1 MSKNLEIKKGI
12 VDDITSKMDKAVSV
26 VFVDYRGINV
36 ADVSKM
42 RNELRAKGCEY
53 HVYKNNLV
61 KLALDRLN
69 IHDFDDKLEGTLA
82 VAFNYDNEV
91 DAAKI
96 LNDVAKKTSLVI
108 KFGLVD
114 KKYVDDAEIKALAD
128 LPSKDVLIAKLMG
141 MLRAPAQNLCSVL
154 SGPTRA
160 LTIALNAV
168 ATKQN

>member
-1 MSKNLEIKKGI
+1 MSKNLEIKKTI
-12 VDDITSKMDKAVSV
+12 VDDIASKLDKAVSV

-36 ADVSKM
+36 ADVSAL
-42 RNELRAKGCEY
+42 RNEMRAKGCEY
-53 HVYKNNLV
+53 HVYKNNLM
-61 KLALDRLN
+61 KLALDKLN

-82 VAFNYDNEV
+82 VAFSFDNEV

-96 LNDVAKKTSLVI
+96 LNDAAKKTSLVI

-114 KKYVDDAEIKALAD
+114 KKYADDAEIKALAN
-128 LPSKDVLIAKLMG
+128 LPTKEVLIAKLMG
-141 MLRAPAQNLCSVL
+141 MLRAPAQQLCTVL

-160 LTIALNAV
+160 MTIALNAI

>member
-26 VFVDYRGINV
+26 IFVDYRGINV

-42 RNELRAKGCEY
+42 RNDLRAKGCEY

-61 KLALDRLN
+61 KLALDKLN

-114 KKYVDDAEIKALAD
+114 KKYVDDAEIKKLAD